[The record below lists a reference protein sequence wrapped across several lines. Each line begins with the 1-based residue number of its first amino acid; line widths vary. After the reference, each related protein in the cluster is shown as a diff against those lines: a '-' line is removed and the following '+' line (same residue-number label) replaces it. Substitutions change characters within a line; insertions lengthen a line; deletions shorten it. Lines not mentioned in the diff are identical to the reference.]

1 METMNLTQLESGQ
14 SGEVVF
20 IEGGRNMTCRLSVMG
35 IRVGVTVTK
44 ITSQLMR
51 GPVSIQVGGT
61 QLAIGYGMARRIIV
75 EVDE

>member
-1 METMNLTQLESGQ
+1 METMNLTQMESGQ
-14 SGEVVF
+14 SGEVVI
-20 IEGGRNMTCRLSVMG
+20 IEGGRNMTGRLSVMG

>member
-1 METMNLTQLESGQ
+1 MVTLNLTQMESGQ
-14 SGEVVF
+14 SGEVVS
-20 IEGGRNMTCRLSVMG
+20 IEGGRHMTGRLSVMG
-35 IRVGVTVTK
+35 IRVGVIVTK

-51 GPVSIQVGGT
+51 GPVSVQVGGT

>member
-14 SGEVVF
+14 SGEVVI
-20 IEGGRNMTCRLSVMG
+20 IEGGRNMTSRLSVMG

-75 EVDE
+75 EVNE

>member
-1 METMNLTQLESGQ
+1 
-14 SGEVVF
+14 
-20 IEGGRNMTCRLSVMG
+20 MTCRLSVMG

-51 GPVSIQVGGT
+51 GPVSVQVGGT